1 MTRVNLLPWRE
12 TAIKQRARHWIIR
25 YSTLLIVLTLL
36 CAGGRIMLHNRVQQM
51 LLLNE
56 QQQQDHLRINRLITG
71 QQQLSLRLEGLRQK
85 REARRLQQEQLI
97 QWRRFWA
104 DLPEL
109 MPASVWL
116 FSVSRHEG
124 VLIFRG
130 QSDSVSQLLRFNRQ
144 LKGHPFL
151 YSSAVQELVTVAEGG
166 YRFTLTARLTPEL
179 HETGGEN
186 A

>member
-25 YSTLLIVLTLL
+25 YSTLLMVLSLL
-36 CAGGRIMLHNRVQQM
+36 CGGGRLILRSRVQE
-51 LLLNE
+51 LHFLDE
-56 QQQQDHLRINRLITG
+56 QQQQNSLRINQLIAE
-71 QQQLSLRLEGLRQK
+71 QQQLSLRLDSLRK
-85 REARRLQQEQLI
+85 IKEARRLQQEQLM
-97 QWRRFWA
+97 QWGRFWA

-116 FSVSRHEG
+116 FSVSHHEG

-130 QSDSVSQLLRFNRQ
+130 QSDSVSQLIRFNRQ
-144 LKGHPFL
+144 LKGHPFV

-166 YRFTLTARLTPEL
+166 YRFTLRARLTQEQRDK
-179 HETGGEN
+179 GDGN